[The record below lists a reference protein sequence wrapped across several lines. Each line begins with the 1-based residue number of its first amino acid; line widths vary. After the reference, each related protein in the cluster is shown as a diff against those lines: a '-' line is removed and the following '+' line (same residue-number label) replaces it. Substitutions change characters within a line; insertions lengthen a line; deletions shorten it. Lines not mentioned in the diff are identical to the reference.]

1 MMARLRAGLIGCG
14 FYASNHLN
22 AWRELKEEVQLAAV
36 CDLEPEK
43 ARAAAEV
50 FGAPSWYTD
59 ATVMMD
65 ETRLDFVDI
74 VTTMPAHKPLVLL
87 AACHRLPAIVQKP
100 SPPPGR
106 SALPWWRRARRLA

>member
-1 MMARLRAGLIGCG
+1 
-14 FYASNHLN
+14 
-22 AWRELKEEVQLAAV
+22 V

-74 VTTMPAHKPLVLL
+74 VTTMPAHKPLV
-87 AACHRLPAIVQKP
+87 CSLPVIASQSSSTSP
-100 SPPPGR
+100 SPLPGR
-106 SALPWWRRARRLA
+106 SALPWWRRARRLACP